1 MIHRNISISLIFTIT
16 VVCNY
21 AYRPAHFSRA
31 LISRTPLLSN
41 NDDYYN
47 LLNRNENTVA
57 SAVTNSLNPYE
68 IDQLN
73 KGLVGTPGF
82 ISSVPVSTQAQSRK
96 ELAKIVVSAAVLY
109 LSLNIRMKEI
119 VGKLDYS
126 DKSEP
131 GANSDTPVIMST
143 GIQYTDS
150 APMLAGNDV
159 TDASDLIPRRG
170 DEMILQAKLFYNGL
184 QINKGNANTLLAFQC
199 LDEKKYQEVY
209 SLENLNFK
217 DVPLL
222 GLKEA
227 MSGLKYNTKR
237 KASIPAYLAFGDEGL
252 APFIP
257 GGAAVMYELILAK
270 KH

>member
-1 MIHRNISISLIFTIT
+1 
-16 VVCNY
+16 
-21 AYRPAHFSRA
+21 
-31 LISRTPLLSN
+31 
-41 NDDYYN
+41 
-47 LLNRNENTVA
+47 
-57 SAVTNSLNPYE
+57 
-68 IDQLN
+68 
-73 KGLVGTPGF
+73 
-82 ISSVPVSTQAQSRK
+82 
-96 ELAKIVVSAAVLY
+96 
-109 LSLNIRMKEI
+109 
-119 VGKLDYS
+119 
-126 DKSEP
+126 
-131 GANSDTPVIMST
+131 MST

-150 APMLAGNDV
+150 APMLAG
-159 TDASDLIPRRG
+159 TDLTEDADLIPKRG

-184 QINKGNANTLLAFQC
+184 QVNKGNANTLLSFQC

-237 KASIPAYLAFGDEGL
+237 KAIIPAYLAFGEDGL

-270 KH
+270 KQ

>member
-1 MIHRNISISLIFTIT
+1 MMHRNISVAVIFTIT

-21 AYRPAHFSRA
+21 AYRPAHVSRG
-31 LISRTPLLSN
+31 LISRTSLLNN

-73 KGLVGTPGF
+73 KGLIGTPGF
-82 ISSVPVSTQAQSRK
+82 ISSVPISTQAQSRK

-209 SLENLNFK
+209 SVENLNFK

-237 KASIPAYLAFGDEGL
+237 KAVIPAYLAFGNEGL

-270 KH
+270 KQ